1 MKNIFYTLLLVVLFS
16 SCSEYQKALK
26 SDDVAVKF
34 KQGTELYDAGKY
46 NKANRLFEQ
55 IVPQYR
61 GKPQAEKL
69 MFMHANSFYET
80 KSYHVAGY
88 RFERFEDN
96 YPRSE
101 KAEEASFLSAKSFY
115 MLSPVYSKEQKETIE
130 ALNKLQIFISKYPNS
145 EFLPEVNI
153 MVQELDAKL
162 EKKAFEI
169 AKQYNFIAY
178 YDASDYEAAIKAFDN
193 FLLDYPGTSYREDA
207 MYYRFESAQKLA
219 VNSTI
224 YKKEKRL
231 NIAQAFYN
239 SFIKAYPASKHADE
253 VSAMNEQMQLEFQ
266 NIKTKS

>member
-26 SDDVAVKF
+26 SEDIAVKF
-34 KQGTELYDAGKY
+34 EQGTKLYEAGKY

-80 KSYHVAGY
+80 NSYHVAAY
-88 RFERFEDN
+88 RFEIFEDN

-130 ALNKLQIFISKYPNS
+130 ALNKLQI
-145 EFLPEVNI
+145 
-153 MVQELDAKL
+153 
-162 EKKAFEI
+162 
-169 AKQYNFIAY
+169 
-178 YDASDYEAAIKAFDN
+178 
-193 FLLDYPGTSYREDA
+193 
-207 MYYRFESAQKLA
+207 
-219 VNSTI
+219 
-224 YKKEKRL
+224 
-231 NIAQAFYN
+231 
-239 SFIKAYPASKHADE
+239 
-253 VSAMNEQMQLEFQ
+253 
-266 NIKTKS
+266 